1 MIQYLIACA
10 LCIACTS
17 CNLDIEPENGLTY
30 TNSFNTE
37 TELNATTSSIQ
48 FFINSAV
55 PENQVFITA
64 GIKADE
70 LKEGE
75 QVRQWNPKSVIDV
88 QDWKGLYDL
97 VFECNLLLDN
107 IHRTA
112 GLSQERRNFHVGQ
125 AEFGLGLAYLVLV
138 QRYGDVPIPIDSKT
152 IAAYGTSP
160 QMQVINTAI
169 EHAQK
174 AFDILP
180 IYGQLKD
187 INGNIIVNKQYASK
201 GACAALLAHL
211 YAWKGSVIDLY
222 KLKGDAQEAYRKSVE
237 YASMIISRQVGPYQL
252 CTNPE
257 ELCTYLS
264 DPSRV
269 NPEAIFTIVY
279 DINRSTYA
287 VTPNRIASQ
296 FVSWP
301 VKETSLLGDIVSET
315 GFRIYKSTVKG
326 MYSSDDL
333 RLKAFFYKIDSL
345 HVVDNHDYALL
356 YKFRKSV
363 YDADQYAPSGKSFR
377 SLNADYVYWRLA
389 DIYLL
394 RAECNAKLGN
404 KSQAIADL
412 NIIRSRAQ
420 APLFGAST
428 ETDDLAKVIF
438 REREKEFIGET
449 DTRYFDIIRN
459 NYIST
464 ELQGKFRMLTRQDII
479 NGALVL
485 PVPQSAMKEK
495 DGKVINTVIRQKA
508 YWLPFM

>member
-1 MIQYLIACA
+1 M
-10 LCIACTS
+10 
-17 CNLDIEPENGLTY
+17 
-30 TNSFNTE
+30 
-37 TELNATTSSIQ
+37 
-48 FFINSAV
+48 
-55 PENQVFITA
+55 
-64 GIKADE
+64 
-70 LKEGE
+70 
-75 QVRQWNPKSVIDV
+75 
-88 QDWKGLYDL
+88 

-112 GLSQERRNFHVGQ
+112 GLTEERRNFHVGQ

-152 IAAYGTSP
+152 IAVYGTSP

-187 INGNIIVNKQYASK
+187 INGSVVVNKQYASK

-237 YASMIISRQVGPYQL
+237 YASMLINGQVGPYQL
-252 CTNPE
+252 CANPE

-287 VTPNRIASQ
+287 VTPNHTASQ
-296 FVSWP
+296 YVSWP

-315 GFRIYKSTVKG
+315 DLRIYKSTVKA
-326 MYSSDDL
+326 MYSPDDL
-333 RLKAFFYKIDSL
+333 RLQAFFYKIDSL
-345 HVVDNHDYALL
+345 HVVDGNDYALL

-404 KSQAIADL
+404 QAPAIEDL
-412 NIIRSRAQ
+412 NKIRARSNS
-420 APLFGAST
+420 PLFGAS
-428 ETDDLAKVIF
+428 EDVNGLAKAIF
-438 REREKEFIGET
+438 LEREKELIGES

-459 NYIST
+459 NYVNT

-485 PVPQSAMKEK
+485 PVPQSAMKDK

>member
-1 MIQYLIACA
+1 M
-10 LCIACTS
+10 
-17 CNLDIEPENGLTY
+17 
-30 TNSFNTE
+30 
-37 TELNATTSSIQ
+37 
-48 FFINSAV
+48 
-55 PENQVFITA
+55 
-64 GIKADE
+64 
-70 LKEGE
+70 
-75 QVRQWNPKSVIDV
+75 
-88 QDWKGLYDL
+88 
-97 VFECNLLLDN
+97 
-107 IHRTA
+107 
-112 GLSQERRNFHVGQ
+112 
-125 AEFGLGLAYLVLV
+125 
-138 QRYGDVPIPIDSKT
+138 
-152 IAAYGTSP
+152 
-160 QMQVINTAI
+160 
-169 EHAQK
+169 
-174 AFDILP
+174 
-180 IYGQLKD
+180 
-187 INGNIIVNKQYASK
+187 
-201 GACAALLAHL
+201 
-211 YAWKGSVIDLY
+211 
-222 KLKGDAQEAYRKSVE
+222 
-237 YASMIISRQVGPYQL
+237 
-252 CTNPE
+252 
-257 ELCTYLS
+257 
-264 DPSRV
+264 
-269 NPEAIFTIVY
+269 
-279 DINRSTYA
+279 
-287 VTPNRIASQ
+287 
-296 FVSWP
+296 
-301 VKETSLLGDIVSET
+301 
-315 GFRIYKSTVKG
+315 
-326 MYSSDDL
+326 
-333 RLKAFFYKIDSL
+333 
-345 HVVDNHDYALL
+345 DNHDYALL